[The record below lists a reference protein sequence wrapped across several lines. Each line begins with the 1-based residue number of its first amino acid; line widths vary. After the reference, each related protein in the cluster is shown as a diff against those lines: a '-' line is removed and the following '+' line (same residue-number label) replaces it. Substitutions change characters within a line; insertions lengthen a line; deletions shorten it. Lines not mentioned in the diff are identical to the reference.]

1 MGLNVHLGFVC
12 VCVLTRLTRSD
23 LRYQSTNFFHRHCVA
38 DSKHLQVLFIGGA
51 LLTWGHRHGN
61 VCCTPNLLRS
71 THIKAPPSDRSI
83 IHRRPCD
90 WIVTGVTPIRD
101 GPLLAS
107 CHFLLFVLLFFI
119 PTSSYNRNT
128 EALQPRICYKTDVT
142 ALSVLIS
149 IFCLWLDT
157 TRVAGENRANTVT
170 HSIEISVSHTLI

>member
-1 MGLNVHLGFVC
+1 MVTYAAHLTSSV
-12 VCVLTRLTRSD
+12 
-23 LRYQSTNFFHRHCVA
+23 Q
-38 DSKHLQVLFIGGA
+38 
-51 LLTWGHRHGN
+51 
-61 VCCTPNLLRS
+61 
-71 THIKAPPSDRSI
+71 HIKAPPSDRSI

-107 CHFLLFVLLFFI
+107 CHFLLFCFAFFFI
-119 PTSSYNRNT
+119 PTSSYNRHT

-170 HSIEISVSHTLI
+170 HTHHRNKCKPHINIIQYTNVTGKIYM

>member
-1 MGLNVHLGFVC
+1 MFTWVLCVC
-12 VCVLTRLTRSD
+12 VCVLTCLTRSD

-107 CHFLLFVLLFFI
+107 CHFLLFVLLFF
-119 PTSSYNRNT
+119 
-128 EALQPRICYKTDVT
+128 
-142 ALSVLIS
+142 LSRRL
-149 IFCLWLDT
+149 L
-157 TRVAGENRANTVT
+157 
-170 HSIEISVSHTLI
+170 

>member
-1 MGLNVHLGFVC
+1 MFTWVLCVC

-90 WIVTGVTPIRD
+90 WIVTGLTPIRD

-107 CHFLLFVLLFFI
+107 CHFLLFVLLFFFY
-119 PTSSYNRNT
+119 PDVFLQQTHWSTTASDLLQDRCNRS
-128 EALQPRICYKTDVT
+128 ECFDIYFL
-142 ALSVLIS
+142 
-149 IFCLWLDT
+149 F
-157 TRVAGENRANTVT
+157 VAWHHEGCRWEQ
-170 HSIEISVSHTLI
+170 S